1 MINIKCNCAE
11 KCSEYNSESSRCN
24 QTMGYSGNKM
34 CPIVIDL
41 TSKDKESKY
50 FKKDEVKKVK
60 WDGIGIL
67 ERIKNNGGLGLIE

>member
-1 MINIKCNCAE
+1 MINLKCNCAE
-11 KCSEYNSESSRCN
+11 KCSEYNPDTSKCEK
-24 QTMGYSGNKM
+24 TMGYVGEVM

-60 WDGIGIL
+60 WDGVGIL
-67 ERIKNNGGLGLIE
+67 ERIKNSGGLGLIE